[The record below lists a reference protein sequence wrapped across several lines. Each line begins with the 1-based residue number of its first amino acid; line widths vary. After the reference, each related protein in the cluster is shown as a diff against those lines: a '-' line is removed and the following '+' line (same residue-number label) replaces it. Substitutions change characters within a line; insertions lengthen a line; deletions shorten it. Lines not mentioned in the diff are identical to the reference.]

1 MYIIYIYLYKQ
12 IIYNIYI
19 YIYSTYIYIYTYT
32 YIYIYIYIYIVC
44 KVIKGKKYKIVYR
57 VLYITQMLPFPHIL
71 ERYFRT

>member
-19 YIYSTYIYIYTYT
+19 YITHIYIYTYT
-32 YIYIYIYIYIVC
+32 YIYIYIYIVC